1 MGQESDKKLT
11 KSSTRGAAKKYFVIC
26 ISRNQGFLSRTLKE
40 GREPSFY
47 PTLPLSPAHEHSD
60 IYLQLCMWDDNHIF
74 LIARLVFTRLLLDEI
89 YHLDYRVTIW
99 LIDDVTLVFVC
110 LRNDSILAFILQQ
123 LETGNRWTRTRI
135 DYHSCITTEPTNQVC
150 ISCGSDN
157 ITKRTNKNTSRRL
170 SVPLRHLYNQLQGM
184 IIPPLCQ
191 DGLLIHVWQC
201 VKMAALIDPKTAIS
215 EFSRFFWYNV
225 ICLSNHLYEKKLLL
239 FPSTVC
245 HLLVNDIVERDL
257 EKKWPSGYY
266 NKERNPYDFFVFT
279 Y

>member
-1 MGQESDKKLT
+1 MTSLILNISLSVFLEIRVFFHVHWRLT
-11 KSSTRGAAKKYFVIC
+11 WQ
-26 ISRNQGFLSRTLKE
+26 QGK
-40 GREPSFY
+40 GG
-47 PTLPLSPAHEHSD
+47 
-60 IYLQLCMWDDNHIF
+60 NH
-74 LIARLVFTRLLLDEI
+74 L
-89 YHLDYRVTIW
+89 
-99 LIDDVTLVFVC
+99 
-110 LRNDSILAFILQQ
+110 FILLYHFHPLTNIQTFICNFACEMTITYFWSHG
-123 LETGNRWTRTRI
+123 LYLPDCYSMTGNRWTRTRI

>member
-1 MGQESDKKLT
+1 MTSLILNISLSVFLEIRVFFHVHWKKGGNHLFILLYHFHPLT
-11 KSSTRGAAKKYFVIC
+11 NIQTFICNFACEMTITYFWSHGLYLPDC
-26 ISRNQGFLSRTLKE
+26 YSMRFTTLIT
-40 GREPSFY
+40 G
-47 PTLPLSPAHEHSD
+47 
-60 IYLQLCMWDDNHIF
+60 
-74 LIARLVFTRLLLDEI
+74 
-89 YHLDYRVTIW
+89 VTIW

-123 LETGNRWTRTRI
+123 LETGNWWTRTRI

>member
-1 MGQESDKKLT
+1 MTSLILNILLSVFLEIRVFFHVHWRLT
-11 KSSTRGAAKKYFVIC
+11 WQ
-26 ISRNQGFLSRTLKE
+26 QGK
-40 GREPSFY
+40 GGDHFY

-60 IYLQLCMWDDNHIF
+60 IYLQLCIWDDYHIF

-110 LRNDSILAFILQQ
+110 LRNDSILAFFLQQ

-135 DYHSCITTEPTNQVC
+135 DYHLCITTEPTNQAC
-150 ISCGSDN
+150 ISCASDN

-184 IIPPLCQ
+184 IISALCQ
-191 DGLLIHVWQC
+191 NGLINVWQC
-201 VKMAALIDPKTAIS
+201 VKMAALIDSKIAIS
-215 EFSRFFWYNV
+215 EFSRFFWYNA
-225 ICLSNHLYEKKLLL
+225 ICLNNHLYEKKLLL

-245 HLLVNDIVERDL
+245 YLLVNDIVERDL
-257 EKKWPSGYY
+257 EKKWPSGCY
-266 NKERNPYDFFVFT
+266 NKEKNLYDFFIFT